1 MRDFEGLDKSFAD
14 LHQRYLRLKQS
25 SDSQQQVTLRACVC
39 VCDMC
44 PLPQHEKALK
54 TKIAR
59 LEESCLR
66 SEEKLRQ
73 LQTDATQ
80 QMNESAEASY
90 NSTNLFLCVCV
101 CPASTVSTRR

>member
-25 SDSQQQVTLRACVC
+25 SDSQQQVTLCVC
-39 VCDMC
+39 VCVSVCDMC

-59 LEESCLR
+59 LEDSCLR

-73 LQTDATQ
+73 LQTDTTQ

-90 NSTNLFLCVCV
+90 NLY
-101 CPASTVSTRR
+101 